1 MSDGQD
7 RPGRPTGPSTLS
19 STAAT
24 GEGLD
29 EGVTDGLSEA
39 RRAAAALRA
48 LAGHLATG
56 DIPTEDLRA
65 IADAAQRMER
75 LARPHA
81 RASRYDGRAGLRIG
95 SADNAVLWERHP
107 IFGRSH
113 PFAPPLIVERR
124 GTMFHGEATLGPAY
138 EGSRNNVHGGYI
150 AALFDVMLGH
160 AASLAGKL
168 IATGTMTIRYQAPVT
183 ISTPLRAESELLDVE
198 GRKVRATARL
208 LIGESVSAE
217 ADGVFISVGSEWY
230 TSPK

>member
-1 MSDGQD
+1 MTDGQD
-7 RPGRPTGPSTLS
+7 PPDGRGATSTIS
-19 STAAT
+19 PAAASAN
-24 GEGLD
+24 GL
-29 EGVTDGLSEA
+29 TDGLNEA

-56 DIPTEDLRA
+56 DIPTDDLRV
-65 IADAAQRMER
+65 IADAAERMER

-81 RASRYDGRAGLRIG
+81 RASRYDGRVGLQIG
-95 SADNAVLWERHP
+95 GADNAVLWERHP

-124 GTMFHGEATLGPAY
+124 GEMFHGEATLGPAY

-168 IATGTMTIRYQAPVT
+168 IATGTMTIRYKAPVT
-183 ISTPLRAESELLDVE
+183 ISTPLRAESELVDVE
-198 GRKVRATARL
+198 GRKVRATARI

-230 TSPK
+230 TSPT